1 MRRITLIPN
10 TSKIV
15 QVNNYLFKKAKCPK
29 QKTEIQIVDA
39 LIGNGNK

>member
-29 QKTEIQIVDA
+29 QKTWDSESGCSNWEQ
-39 LIGNGNK
+39 